1 MVRNWAVFGALA
13 IGVGIALPVICPA
26 NAASDDLLLNIPAK
40 RSDAGRT
47 AEDSSASIETNPQK
61 SMLNSQSSASSS
73 PSTPSAVL
81 LADAATEAGSAAPT
95 GMGAYQDSSPMNVY
109 QDVPRDVTVRERARP
124 EVDALGVHLGGF
136 YAYPSLTT
144 SQIYDDNIFVT
155 PDNTDGDFIT
165 EIAPELSFKSNWNN
179 HALNF
184 DAGAAAGYYASHTGE
199 DYVDYHAGTDGRLDI
214 THNHQLTGAFSFRHE
229 HEDRSSPDDV
239 QGKTPTEYDLFRS
252 EVGSLNQYGR
262 FSVNLDAQLD
272 RYNYFN
278 VEAEDGSKINN
289 DDRDRLSSLVSATV
303 AYEIV
308 PDYDAYVRV
317 SYNRQDYDTEPDNDG
332 FDRNSQGFETV
343 AGLSIDLGGVT
354 RADVFAGYLT
364 QYYQDP
370 AFDNVSGPSFGGSL
384 TWNVTGITTVTATV
398 TRTLQETTTA
408 GASGYFAT
416 DAVLNVDHELLRN
429 LILNAFGGYGNR
441 DYEGI
446 SRNDDVWIAGAGAE
460 YLMNRYME
468 IDAKYRFDSR
478 DSSESTEDYDRN
490 LILLSLTLKM

>member
-1 MVRNWAVFGALA
+1 M
-13 IGVGIALPVICPA
+13 
-26 NAASDDLLLNIPAK
+26 
-40 RSDAGRT
+40 
-47 AEDSSASIETNPQK
+47 
-61 SMLNSQSSASSS
+61 
-73 PSTPSAVL
+73 
-81 LADAATEAGSAAPT
+81 
-95 GMGAYQDSSPMNVY
+95 
-109 QDVPRDVTVRERARP
+109 
-124 EVDALGVHLGGF
+124 
-136 YAYPSLTT
+136 
-144 SQIYDDNIFVT
+144 
-155 PDNTDGDFIT
+155 
-165 EIAPELSFKSNWNN
+165 
-179 HALNF
+179 
-184 DAGAAAGYYASHTGE
+184 
-199 DYVDYHAGTDGRLDI
+199 
-214 THNHQLTGAFSFRHE
+214 
-229 HEDRSSPDDV
+229 
-239 QGKTPTEYDLFRS
+239 
-252 EVGSLNQYGR
+252 
-262 FSVNLDAQLD
+262 
-272 RYNYFN
+272 
-278 VEAEDGSKINN
+278 
-289 DDRDRLSSLVSATV
+289 
-303 AYEIV
+303 
-308 PDYDAYVRV
+308 

-354 RADVFAGYLT
+354 RADIFAGYLT

-429 LILNAFGGYGNR
+429 LILSAFGGYGNR

-490 LILLSLTLKM
+490 LILLNLTLKM